1 MARLDRLKHFL
12 YLALTF
18 STLHNVSAIP
28 EQGKFP
34 LEVQDRSLVRIF
46 KTMFANTVVR
56 IRGSSTCGDSAK
68 TFSLTW
74 VIRSSSCFEEYV
86 RNIPNVTENYLVH
99 PEMPIG
105 DSKGF
110 YKKYTSPPQQCGGDF
125 ELDDKTADAWKP
137 FENMAEGRKK
147 RSAKKREPSK
157 IYAVSA
163 TPVEGPYIIIVYIN
177 SDMSEPDRKLAVKLE
192 IDTESPKGYLSP
204 HEYPLMDF
212 YLLMTVVYAFYCFF
226 WLVLCYRHY
235 KDLLRVQFWIMAVLI
250 LGMLEKAVFYSEYN
264 NINNSG
270 NSIPGAVKFAEAV
283 SSLKRAVARMLVII
297 VSLGFGITRPR
308 LGDQLHQVIGMGV
321 LYFTL
326 SSIEA
331 FVRVDNAKHDPDNM
345 ALILT
350 EIPLAIIDAM
360 VCWWIFM
367 ALMQTMKTL
376 RLRRNIAKL
385 NLYRHFSN
393 TILFTVIASVIFI
406 LWSMK
411 LHRLAG
417 CMNQWELLWFD
428 DAFWHILFSF
438 IMLVVIILWRP
449 SANNQRYAYSPLTDG
464 ADESDDDE
472 EEQALVTQGGL
483 AGDTKKRESAGV
495 KKLHKQQKPET
506 AEDDLKWIEEN
517 IPQTVADSALPAV
530 LDEGED
536 EADSKYQMSKME

>member
-1 MARLDRLKHFL
+1 MNFKWMSIFL
-12 YLALTF
+12 II
-18 STLHNVSAIP
+18 SIVQSIP

-34 LEVQDRSLVRIF
+34 LKVQDRSLVRIF
-46 KTMFANTVVR
+46 KTMFKDTIVR
-56 IRGSSTCGDSAK
+56 ISGSSTCGSSAK
-68 TFSLTW
+68 SFTLTW

-86 RNIPNVTENYLVH
+86 RNIANVTENYLVH
-99 PEMPIG
+99 PEMAIG

-110 YKKYTSPPQQCGGDF
+110 YKKYTSDPLPCGDDF
-125 ELDDKTADAWKP
+125 ELDDHSKDTWLP
-137 FENMAEGRKK
+137 FENMITPKDKNRKRRAAIAEDDQ
-147 RSAKKREPSK
+147 SH
-157 IYAVSA
+157 INQVSI

-177 SDMSEPDRKLAVKLE
+177 SDNKDTDDDLKVNLE
-192 IDTESPKGYLSP
+192 IETQSPRGYLSP
-204 HEYPLMDF
+204 HEFPLMDF
-212 YLLMTVVYAFYCFF
+212 YLLMTFVYAGYCAF
-226 WLVLCYRHY
+226 WLFASWRNYQ
-235 KDLLRVQFWIMAVLI
+235 DLLRVQYWIMAVLI

-264 NINNSG
+264 TINSSG
-270 NSIPGAVKFAEAV
+270 NSIPGAVKFAESV
-283 SSLKRAVARMLVII
+283 SALKRAVARMLVIV

-326 SSIEA
+326 ASIEA

-376 RLRRNIAKL
+376 RLRRNLVKL

-393 TILFTVIASVIFI
+393 TILFCVIASVVFI

-464 ADESDDDE
+464 AAESDE
-472 EEQALVTQGGL
+472 EEQILTKSGL
-483 AGDTKKRESAGV
+483 TADATERSVGKV
-495 KKLHKQQKPET
+495 KKLHKQKAPT
-506 AEDDLKWIEEN
+506 AEDDLEWIEEN
-517 IPQTVADSALPAV
+517 IPQTAADSVMPVV
-530 LDEGED
+530 LDDGED
-536 EADSKYQMSKME
+536 LEETKYQVNKME

>member
-1 MARLDRLKHFL
+1 
-12 YLALTF
+12 
-18 STLHNVSAIP
+18 
-28 EQGKFP
+28 
-34 LEVQDRSLVRIF
+34 
-46 KTMFANTVVR
+46 
-56 IRGSSTCGDSAK
+56 
-68 TFSLTW
+68 
-74 VIRSSSCFEEYV
+74 
-86 RNIPNVTENYLVH
+86 
-99 PEMPIG
+99 MPIG

-110 YKKYTSPPQQCGGDF
+110 YKKYTSGPIVCGDDF
-125 ELDDKTADAWKP
+125 ELDDKTDESWKP
-137 FENMAEGRKK
+137 FENMSETRKK
-147 RSAKKREPSK
+147 RSAMPEPEAKKREPST
-157 IYAVSA
+157 INRISA

-177 SDMSEPDRKLAVKLE
+177 SDKNEPDRKLAVNLE

-212 YLLMTVVYAFYCFF
+212 YLLMTVVYVFYCAF
-226 WLVLCYRHY
+226 WMLVCWMHF

-283 SSLKRAVARMLVII
+283 SSLKRAVARMLVIV

-438 IMLVVIILWRP
+438 IMLVVVILWRP

-464 ADESDDDE
+464 IDETDE
-472 EEQALVTQGGL
+472 EEEQEILTQSGIS
-483 AGDTKKRESAGV
+483 DTTTKREHAGV
-495 KKLHKQQKPET
+495 KKLHKQPKEET

-530 LDEGED
+530 LDDGED